1 MRSAPR
7 IQGDFFDETV
17 YGRLLP
23 EEDELLAIRKQ
34 IDLSYVEE
42 ETADL
47 YSDGGRPAY
56 PASVLFKMLFLEY
69 YANLSD
75 VQVAHQ
81 CRYNLLY
88 RAFVG
93 LGIEEQTPDDTTL
106 VVFRRRLGEERFHRL
121 FDRLIAQCQGKGL
134 LQGRLKIVDATHVI
148 ARVAIPNTVNLLRQA
163 RRRVVRAIEKQ
174 EEGLRQDLTSRFSTE
189 GTLHGVPTAAV
200 LQEEVQLSE
209 TLVAESQP
217 YGEEVA
223 REVSLLKQIL
233 HPQEGDK
240 VVSVVD
246 PEARF
251 GHKSPRKTFVGY
263 KVHVAED
270 SSELVT
276 SLEVLKG
283 NEHEGHRLPQL
294 LAQEQA
300 KGVCQTALVAD
311 GLYNSA
317 SNRELITKAGMVG
330 YIPLSK
336 RRIKSRHFRYHPAK
350 DSVVCPAGE
359 TSIGSSRQGLGT
371 LYTFSPGQCLSCQ
384 EQAGCPSLNGG
395 RVRVYLSDNLREAW
409 AMPSDS
415 LSTIEQERKRIER
428 KFGEAKQWHY
438 LGYARYWGK
447 SKMVIQA
454 LMTFFVINAKRIIKL
469 LSGKDNKVAA
479 ASAS

>member
-1 MRSAPR
+1 MRSAPS

-23 EEDELLAIRKQ
+23 EEDELLAIKQQ

-47 YSDGGRPAY
+47 YADSGRPAY
-56 PASVLFKMLFLEY
+56 PAIVLFKMLFLEY

-75 VQVAHQ
+75 VQVARQ
-81 CRYNLLY
+81 CQYNLLY
-88 RAFVG
+88 RVFVG
-93 LGIEEQTPDDTTL
+93 LGIEDQTPDDTTL
-106 VVFRRRLGEERFHRL
+106 VVFRRRLGEKRFRRL
-121 FDRLIAQCQGKGL
+121 FDRLIAWCQEQGL
-134 LQGRLKIVDATHVI
+134 LEGRLKIVDATHVV
-148 ARVAIPNTVNLLRQA
+148 ARVAIPNSVNLLRQA
-163 RRRVVRAIEKQ
+163 RRQVIRAIEKQ
-174 EEGLRQDLTSRFSTE
+174 EGRLRADLTSRFSIE
-189 GTLHGVPTAAV
+189 GALHGVPTAAV
-200 LQEEVQLSE
+200 LCEEVQLSE
-209 TLVAESQP
+209 TLVSESQP
-217 YGEEVA
+217 YGEVVA
-223 REVSLLKQIL
+223 QEVSLLKQIL

-251 GHKSPRKTFVGY
+251 GHKSPQKTFVGY

-283 NEHEGHRLPQL
+283 NEHEGHCLPQL
-294 LAQEQA
+294 LAQEQT
-300 KGVCQTALVAD
+300 KGVFQAALVAD

-317 SNRELITKAGMVG
+317 SNRELITQAGMVG

-336 RRIKSRHFRYHPAK
+336 RRIKSRHFRYDVANN
-350 DSVVCPAGE
+350 SIVCPAGE

-371 LYTFSPGQCLSCQ
+371 LYTFSPSQCLSCE
-384 EQAGCPSLNGG
+384 EQLGCPSLNGG
-395 RVRVYLSDNLREAW
+395 RVRVYLSDNLRGAW

-415 LSTIEQERKRIER
+415 MTTIEQERKRVER
-428 KFGEAKQWHY
+428 KFGEAKQWHH
-438 LGYARYWGK
+438 LGHARYWGK
-447 SKMVIQA
+447 SKIGIQA
-454 LMTFFVINAKRIIKL
+454 LMTFFVINVKRMLKL
-469 LSGKDNKVAA
+469 LSGKADRVAV